1 MKKALLIIDVQN
13 DYFPG
18 GKAELVGAEKA
29 LAQVGQVL
37 EEFRVKKL
45 PIIHVQHINTKEGAT
60 FFLPDSEGAEI
71 HKCLTPKEGEN
82 VVVKNFPNS
91 FYKTSLLE
99 ILEKLEIEEL
109 IVCGMMTHMCIDT
122 TVRAAK
128 DYGISITLLHDGCA
142 TKDLSFQEKEIPAS
156 QVQAAYMAGLSGMFA
171 QVISTKEFLKS

>member
-18 GKAELVGAEKA
+18 GKAELIDAEKA
-29 LAQVGQVL
+29 LIQIEQAL
-37 EEFRVKKL
+37 EDFRTKNL
-45 PIIHVQHINTKEGAT
+45 PIIHVQHINTREGAT

-71 HKCLTPKEGEN
+71 HNCLTPKEGEE

-99 ILEKLEIEEL
+99 ILKKLEIKEMV
-109 IVCGMMTHMCIDT
+109 VCGMMTHMCVDT

-128 DYGISITLLHDGCA
+128 DYGVSITLLYDGCA
-142 TKDLSFQEKEIPAS
+142 TKDLSFQGKEIPAA

-171 QVISTKEFLKS
+171 QVLSTKEFLKQ